1 MSQPAPDGSG
11 AAASAPS
18 APPLAAFDTA
28 GTASVISYQT
38 PESTSYGGRN
48 VLEIDDYA
56 LSDFAAVV
64 APTSTGTSAQAA
76 SPEPSAAGAGPVAAT
91 GPDLAASVSAP
102 RTVLL
107 SDSTVAQ
114 NSVIALAPFDQT
126 ARLAAL
132 TWSDVQAAAAAQKR
146 IDMYRS
152 IGGQLDYRVRDVSQA
167 STPTVP
173 QTGLRKAVVAQAP
186 VNNGGG
192 GGVGSTGGHPFVEV
206 SITAPDVG
214 NPVISGPSAGLSIQV
229 SGTVVST
236 AGPVRVMVSL
246 VSASQG
252 VIRDAAAILLPGD
265 TWMAPM
271 LLTESGSFSLRATA
285 IAIATP
291 TFNAATTISF
301 TVLLSGGE
309 GGGGPAATPA
319 VLITSPARNT
329 VFPAPQGS
337 VIAQVAGTA
346 DNRGGSAVTVSVSA
360 DGGEAASVT
369 LTSAGGTTFSFATS
383 VLLSGEGM
391 HSITATAINQ
401 EGIAAPAV
409 TVPVLLAAS
418 LPVRPL
424 DRRLLLIEKIS
435 LTSYLGNFGAGR
447 LVKTFSLL
455 PGEQTVISVDSYTKD
470 ETTAQTASSIL
481 DSTATE
487 CAADFEDTVNNEN
500 DAKQSSADATSASIS
515 ADVGAS
521 WGWGHAD
528 IKAGYTD
535 AANSSREDM
544 AKTVTGA
551 LAKHTSK
558 ASSNRTVSVNTDF
571 SQTTSTGTTT
581 DTTRTLKNI
590 NVSRVLN
597 FVFRQMTQEHTVFI
611 HLTDA
616 TLGYYAL
623 DLLLGANGD
632 PQTGPDGGLLTRET
646 FTEYSLPE
654 IAGFAQTN
662 LTGPAEITLLP
673 NVLNVLSSVPDYTGT
688 QRSLVEQITPVGP
701 DGTPQPSGSYL
712 RVKPNLTSTY
722 PATGT
727 PQYTLPG
734 IIVDVSTC
742 VMRTD
747 QLICD
752 ALLGEGD
759 ALDSYSHAL
768 QDVAITERQ
777 TAVAQAEAAVAKE
790 KLAQSIVSGKDA
802 AMAAIWQKV
811 FPPALS
817 VPATVTLHASPDM
830 AGASDDGTSG

>member
-1 MSQPAPDGSG
+1 MSQPVPDGGG
-11 AAASAPS
+11 AAASTLS

-38 PESTSYGGRN
+38 PESTSYDGRN
-48 VLEIDDYA
+48 VLEIDDYT
-56 LSDFAAVV
+56 LSDFAAVI
-64 APTSTGTSAQAA
+64 APAGTGTSSQPAGPGTAA
-76 SPEPSAAGAGPVAAT
+76 ATTGSAAAAAPSLT
-91 GPDLAASVSAP
+91 ASVSAP
-102 RTVLL
+102 RAVLL

-114 NSVIALAPFDQT
+114 TD
-126 ARLAAL
+126 RLAAL
-132 TWSDVQAAAAAQKR
+132 TWADVQAAGTAQKR
-146 IDMYRS
+146 LDIYRS

-173 QTGLRKAVVAQAP
+173 QTGLRKAVVAQRP

-192 GGVGSTGGHPFVEV
+192 GDVGGHPYVEV
-206 SITAPDVG
+206 GITSPDAG
-214 NPVISGPSAGLSIQV
+214 NPVISGPSAGLNLQV
-229 SGTVVST
+229 NGTVYST
-236 AGPVRVMVSL
+236 AGPVNVEVSL
-246 VSASQG
+246 LSSSQEVVRIVAATVQASDWQ
-252 VIRDAAAILLPGD
+252 AN
-265 TWMAPM
+265 M
-271 LLTESGSFSLRATA
+271 LVTESGSFSLRATA
-285 IAIATP
+285 TAIASSVFT
-291 TFNAATTISF
+291 ATVTIAF

-309 GGGGPAATPA
+309 GGNPSTTPA
-319 VLITSPARNT
+319 VLITSPTRNA
-329 VFPAPQGS
+329 VFPAPQGT

-346 DNRGGSAVTVSVSA
+346 DNRGGSAVTVSLSA
-360 DGGEAASVT
+360 DGGQAATVT
-369 LTSAGGTTFSFATS
+369 LTSTGGTTFSFTSS

-391 HSITATAINQ
+391 HSITATAVNQ
-401 EGIAAPAV
+401 DGISAPAV

-418 LPVRPL
+418 QPVRPL

-470 ETTAQTASSIL
+470 ETTAKTASSIL
-481 DSTATE
+481 DSTATD

-544 AKTVTGA
+544 AKTVTDS

-597 FVFRQMTQEHTVFI
+597 FVFRQMTQEHTVFV

-616 TLGYYAL
+616 ALGYYAL
-623 DLLLGANGD
+623 DLLLDANGD
-632 PQTGPDGGLLTRET
+632 PQTGPDGGPLTQET

-654 IAGFAQTN
+654 IATFAQTN
-662 LTGPAEITLLP
+662 LTGPAETTLLP
-673 NVLNVLSSVPDYTGT
+673 NILNVLSSIPDYTGT
-688 QRSLVEQITPVGP
+688 QRSLVEQVTPVGA
-701 DGTPQPSGSYL
+701 DGTPQPSAAYL

-734 IIVDVSTC
+734 IILDVATC

-747 QLICD
+747 QLLCD

-768 QDVAITERQ
+768 QDVAIAERQ
-777 TAVAQAEAAVAKE
+777 AAVAQAEAAVAKD

-802 AMAAIWQKV
+802 TMAATWQKV
-811 FPPALS
+811 FPPPLS
-817 VPATVTLHASPDM
+817 VPATITVPASPD
-830 AGASDDGTSG
+830 AAAAATDDSASD